1 MQHRKR
7 KHLEGKTKRTYYWV
21 YCASIKYLVTT
32 IFKLQ
37 LHLPKLLCTFKKVTE
52 NNLQNGERDLI
63 NQAIKYDNLYW
74 EYRKSHTPK
83 NIMTG
88 LNLTLQWTYYIKNCA
103 SCSFNY
109 FWSMCKLLNKNK
121 IYKSSL
127 ATKVKWSLNSVL
139 NSLELDQFKVRPNAN
154 NYFWYSSYFTKG
166 KQTYW

>member
-83 NIMTG
+83 NIMTA

-109 FWSMCKLLNKNK
+109 FCFLKYVYVVKQEQNIKKQLS
-121 IYKSSL
+121 YQG
-127 ATKVKWSLNSVL
+127 KVEF
-139 NSLELDQFKVRPNAN
+139 ELCFEFARTWPI
-154 NYFWYSSYFTKG
+154 
-166 KQTYW
+166 